1 MDRSKVFSRTSVDV
15 GLRQFMLGTYNYMGL
30 GLTLTAAVVFL
41 IHSAPLEIKQFF
53 FGIHWITLIATIG
66 VVIYFSRALVRMSSL
81 RAQGLFWI
89 YAALQGMTIAGFV
102 CSYSAS
108 VLTRAFF
115 VTALTFGGA
124 SLYGHLTKRDLSSM
138 GSLFM
143 MGLIGLLVAGL
154 VNLFLRSSAMDFAIS
169 AISVLLFT
177 GLTAYDTQR
186 IRSIYFQ
193 LPYDQQTRE
202 KFAVLGALSLYMDVL
217 QIFLSLLR
225 LSDSRD

>member
-1 MDRSKVFSRTSVDV
+1 
-15 GLRQFMLGTYNYMGL
+15 
-30 GLTLTAAVVFL
+30 
-41 IHSAPLEIKQFF
+41 
-53 FGIHWITLIATIG
+53 
-66 VVIYFSRALVRMSSL
+66 
-81 RAQGLFWI
+81 
-89 YAALQGMTIAGFV
+89 
-102 CSYSAS
+102 
-108 VLTRAFF
+108 
-115 VTALTFGGA
+115 
-124 SLYGHLTKRDLSSM
+124 
-138 GSLFM
+138 M

-154 VNLFLRSSAMDFAIS
+154 VNLFLRSSAMGFAIS

-193 LPYDQQTRE
+193 LPYDQETRE

>member
-30 GLTLTAAVVFL
+30 GLALTGAVVFL
-41 IHSAPLEIKQFF
+41 INSAPLGIKQFF
-53 FGIHWITLIATIG
+53 FGIQLITLIATIG
-66 VVIYFSRALVRMSSL
+66 VVLYFSRALVRMSAL
-81 RAQGLFWI
+81 RAQGLFWV
-89 YAALQGMTIAGFV
+89 YAALQGITIAGFV
-102 CSYSAS
+102 GSYSVPA
-108 VLTRAFF
+108 VTQAFF

-154 VNLFLRSSAMDFAIS
+154 VNLFLRSSAMGFAIS

-193 LPYDQQTRE
+193 LPYDQETRE